1 MITQT
6 SHPQTTFP
14 MAGSEIPPRIIV
26 LVPDAEI
33 NLAHAAKRIWEI
45 AAAAQAGV
53 QFIGLCADSS
63 REPRLRRQMVTL
75 SALVEAENIAV
86 RSRIEIGNDWLYAL
100 RTEWRQGELIVCFA
114 GAPSGFSR
122 KPLIQLLESSVRTTI
137 YVIDGLLPQAQPSRS
152 EWWSNVLAWAG
163 SLVIILG
170 LFWLQT
176 KITQIP
182 TTDWARTLLFCI
194 SIFIELGMIWMW
206 NSLFSQRPR

>member
-14 MAGSEIPPRIIV
+14 MAGAEIPPRIIV

-33 NLAHAAKRIWEI
+33 NLAHAAKKIWEI
-45 AAAAQAGV
+45 AAAAHAGV

-63 REPRLRRQMVTL
+63 REPSLRRQMVTL
-75 SALVEAENIAV
+75 SALVEAENITV
-86 RSRIEIGNDWLYAL
+86 RSRIEVGNDWLYAL
-100 RTEWRQGELIVCFA
+100 RTEWQAGDLIVCFA
-114 GAPSGFSR
+114 GVPSGQSR
-122 KPLIQLLESSVRTTI
+122 KPLIQVLESSVNATI
-137 YVIDGLLPQAQPSRS
+137 YVIDGLLPQAQQSRS
-152 EWWSNVLAWAG
+152 EWLSDVMAWAG

-206 NSLFSQRPR
+206 NSLFSQQPR